1 MLDINEIVQSKLTD
15 LAESKTIETEIQKTI
30 ESTILKEVRDTFSS
44 YEFRKVIGNRLTAQ
58 FSQCF
63 EKIDFSSYNGF
74 ILNALTSLI
83 ETRCKQD
90 IIEKAKQ
97 QINDML
103 FVKRESIKLSW
114 LANKYTEYLNDR
126 LDEEDKYD
134 VGGRWYF
141 EVLEDVSEHVSG
153 LKEIVMGLSKPER
166 RYSGEDHLV
175 RLRVWD
181 DERIYRLSFEDKDMK
196 NLSTFGGMSD
206 FEALLFNLVMNETK
220 IEWDDLEPPTSLD
233 IDY

>member
-1 MLDINEIVQSKLTD
+1 MLDINEIVQSKLTE

-44 YEFRKVIGNRLTAQ
+44 YEFRKVIGNRLTEQ

-63 EKIDFSSYNGF
+63 AKIDFSSYNGF

-83 ETRCKQD
+83 ENQCKQD
-90 IIEKAKQ
+90 IIEKAQQ

-103 FVKRESIKLSW
+103 FIKRESIKLSW
-114 LANKYTEYLNDR
+114 LADRYTEYLNSNV
-126 LDEEDKYD
+126 DEEDKYN
-134 VGGRWYF
+134 VNGRWHF

-153 LKEIVMGLSKPER
+153 LKEIVMGLSQPEC
-166 RYSGEDHLV
+166 RYSADDHLV
-175 RLRVWD
+175 RLGIWH
-181 DERIYRLSFEDKDMK
+181 DERIYRLSFEGNDMK

-220 IEWDDLEPPTSLD
+220 IEWDDLEPHTSLD